1 MVDDWP
7 KTRSLS
13 MDPPWQSV
21 EHVYGQETNTRSPSK
36 GLKALESFSPIG
48 SRVTYHAWWPWWM
61 NKKLR
66 WLVPTGPTM
75 FLFYV
80 LLWVRNRLSPPHVN
94 FMPLFFVVLDSSFL
108 QSFSQIKHIPPS
120 VSGHFLTSPAVRE
133 SIFQNETSPNIYI
146 YSAIKF
152 CCLNAPFLLLLACE
166 GKSWLLLTTLLKV
179 RFNMRVI

>member
-1 MVDDWP
+1 
-7 KTRSLS
+7 

-146 YSAIKF
+146 DIYIYIYIYIF
-152 CCLNAPFLLLLACE
+152 CNQVLLLKCSVSSFISLWRE
-166 GKSWLLLTTLLKV
+166 ILTPLNNVVKGPV
-179 RFNMRVI
+179 